1 MKYISEIQRR
11 REKRVSELQRLNK
24 YLPKRGTSRFNN
36 QDGYEYRV
44 KERFLTKALIG
55 IILFISIYFIFQSN
69 HPYALTSQQH
79 IKDALTRDFNFK
91 GVYNLYQEKFSGSP
105 AILPT
110 FDIVN
115 KEEVKPAL
123 KSPITALPLGIEQAD
138 TGIYI
143 ETVNNQ
149 EVVAM
154 DMGLVTKIG
163 LDEKLGSTVI
173 IRHQNGIESTYSM
186 LNNIDVEVDEWLNAG
201 QPIGTVN
208 NKLYV
213 AIKNQ
218 KGYLNPL
225 EVIAFD

>member
-11 REKRVSELQRLNK
+11 REKRVAELQRFNK
-24 YLPKRGTSRFNN
+24 YLPRKSAFNFSN
-36 QDGYEYRV
+36 EDGSEYRV
-44 KERFLTKALIG
+44 KERFLIKGLIA
-55 IILFISIYFIFQSN
+55 IILFISIYFIFQSS
-69 HPYALTSQQH
+69 HPYAITSQQF
-79 IKDALTRDFNFK
+79 IKDALTKDFNFK

-115 KEEVKPAL
+115 KEESLPSL
-123 KSPITALPLGIEQAD
+123 KSPITELPLGIEEAD

-143 ETVNNQ
+143 ETANNQ
-149 EVVAM
+149 EIVAM
-154 DMGLVTKIG
+154 DVGLVTKIG
-163 LDEKLGSTVI
+163 IDDKLGTTVI
-173 IRHQNGIESTYSM
+173 IRHKNGLESTYSM
-186 LNNIDVEVDEWLNAG
+186 LNEINVEVDDWVTTG

-208 NKLYV
+208 NKLFV
-213 AIKNQ
+213 AVRDQ

>member
-11 REKRVSELQRLNK
+11 REKRVSELQKFDN
-24 YLPKRGTSRFNN
+24 YLPKRDTFKFRN
-36 QDGYEYRV
+36 QNDSEYRA
-44 KERFLTKALIG
+44 KERFLAKGLIG
-55 IILFISIYFIFQSN
+55 VILLISIYFIFQSS
-69 HPYALTSQQH
+69 HPFAVTSQQY

-91 GVYNLYQEKFSGSP
+91 GVYNLYQDKFSGSP

-110 FDIVN
+110 LDIVS
-115 KEEVKPAL
+115 KEEAKPSL
-123 KSPITALPLGIEQAD
+123 KSPITALPLGIEEAE
-138 TGIYI
+138 TGVYI

-154 DMGLVTKIG
+154 DVGLVTKIG
-163 LDEKLGSTVI
+163 VDEKLGSTVI

-186 LNNIDVEVDEWLNAG
+186 LNSIAVEVDDWVIAG
-201 QPIGTVN
+201 QPIGTVEK
-208 NKLYV
+208 KLYV
-213 AIKNQ
+213 AVKDQ